1 MVNKTG
7 YNTKISGIEKKV
19 SDHNHDKSITTPEF
33 NRLTT
38 ENFKAR
44 LKQADLV
51 TKTDFDAKLQSFSK
65 RIASNKTKH
74 LLVENE
80 LKKLKTFDLSY
91 FKGKNYFGND
101 SKNYLIFDTF
111 QASSQIF

>member
-1 MVNKTG
+1 MNKTG

-33 NRLTT
+33 NRLAT

-51 TKTDFDAKLQSFSK
+51 TKTDFDAKVLVKGLPQIKQS
-65 RIASNKTKH
+65 IC
-74 LLVENE
+74 LLKMN
-80 LKKLKTFDLSY
+80 
-91 FKGKNYFGND
+91 
-101 SKNYLIFDTF
+101 
-111 QASSQIF
+111 